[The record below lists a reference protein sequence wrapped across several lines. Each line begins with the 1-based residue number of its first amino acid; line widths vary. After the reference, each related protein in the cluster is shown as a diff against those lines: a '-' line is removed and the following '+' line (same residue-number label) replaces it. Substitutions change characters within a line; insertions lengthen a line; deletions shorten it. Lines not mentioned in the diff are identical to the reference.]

1 MGTTIGPG
9 KKEPHMTHLERSEIA
24 YQINS
29 AIGSE
34 HHDAFTVAL
43 ALEAFEDQGL
53 PITVAEFIA
62 AEIARIRSV

>member
-1 MGTTIGPG
+1 
-9 KKEPHMTHLERSEIA
+9 MTHLERSEIA

-29 AIGSE
+29 AIGSVY
-34 HHDAFTVAL
+34 HDAFTVAL

-53 PITVAEFIA
+53 PITLAEFIA

>member
-1 MGTTIGPG
+1 
-9 KKEPHMTHLERSEIA
+9 MTHLERSEIA